1 MKKEYTI
8 KTNSKLLAEF
18 AQTPEGM
25 AEILLIVTFPI
36 WGIAY
41 LTRKLLGAKQE

>member
-1 MKKEYTI
+1 MKKEYII

-25 AEILLIVTFPI
+25 AKIILVMTAPF
-36 WGIAY
+36 WGISY
-41 LTRKLLGAKQE
+41 LTRKLLGEKK